1 MDLSSLIPKGW
12 EQSERWGARW
22 TGENL
27 WDERIKKLICV
38 MYLPVSVVPYLRY
51 CTPRCDRNPHSS
63 GNSDGIRSGQFT
75 VVGREPP

>member
-1 MDLSSLIPKGW
+1 MDLSRLIPKGW

-38 MYLPVSVVPYLRY
+38 MYLPVLRRTISALLY
-51 CTPRCDRNPHSS
+51 
-63 GNSDGIRSGQFT
+63 FT
-75 VVGREPP
+75 L